1 MKFEK
6 RNVKRKTG
14 VFPRDRSPV
23 LEKGLVQVYTGEGKG
38 KTTAALGLAVR
49 AAGAGL
55 RVGFFQFFKK
65 PSSGE
70 VEIMKNIKNIDIYN
84 PAPFHPAFQ
93 YMSEEELKR
102 YRENFRRIWVRDV
115 LNNIKKK
122 HYDVIILDEVLIAI
136 RDGFLDEKN
145 ILRLIEEKDKNSE
158 IVLTGRYITDRI
170 MEKADIITEMKKIK
184 HPFPEIKARK
194 GIEY

>member
-1 MKFEK
+1 M
-6 RNVKRKTG
+6 
-14 VFPRDRSPV
+14 

-38 KTTAALGLAVR
+38 KTTAAVGLAIR

-55 RVGFFQFFKK
+55 KVGFFQFFKK
-65 PSSGE
+65 PTSGE
-70 VEIMKNIKNIDIYN
+70 IKIMKDIRNIDIYI
-84 PAPFHPAFQ
+84 PAPYHPAFQ
-93 YMSEEELKR
+93 YMSEDELKK
-102 YRENFRRIWVRDV
+102 YKENFRRIWLRDV

-122 HYDVIILDEVLIAI
+122 HYDVIVLDEILIAI

-145 ILRLIEEKDKNSE
+145 LFHLIEDKDRNSE
-158 IVLTGRYITDRI
+158 IVLTGRYITDKI
-170 MEKADIITEMKKIK
+170 MEKADIITEMKKVK

>member
-1 MKFEK
+1 M
-6 RNVKRKTG
+6 
-14 VFPRDRSPV
+14 
-23 LEKGLVQVYTGEGKG
+23 
-38 KTTAALGLAVR
+38 
-49 AAGAGL
+49 
-55 RVGFFQFFKK
+55 
-65 PSSGE
+65 
-70 VEIMKNIKNIDIYN
+70 
-84 PAPFHPAFQ
+84 
-93 YMSEEELKR
+93 
-102 YRENFRRIWVRDV
+102 RDV